1 MVSHKKMDIL
11 LDHKCPFCTF
21 LTPQTFLC
29 HTCLHILTLS
39 WILVPFYKTLITIT
53 AWKNNNA
60 SHKNMPNLWN
70 KLLHYWKMNQWGGGW
85 TFGFPKVRCT
95 QTTNTSL
102 WLTHWWKL
110 VFFIYIYIL
119 YIFIK
124 MESVNLTNREAVLPL
139 CQLIWS
145 KIIQYLVS
153 PSISFKLCKMW
164 FSTCELVILF
174 NLLWI
179 APALPA
185 L

>member
-1 MVSHKKMDIL
+1 MKQIVALVKKKTNESMVFFYL
-11 LDHKCPFCTF
+11 F
-21 LTPQTFLC
+21 LSIGSL
-29 HTCLHILTLS
+29 
-39 WILVPFYKTLITIT
+39 
-53 AWKNNNA
+53 
-60 SHKNMPNLWN
+60 LWN
-70 KLLHYWKMNQWGGGW
+70 NKYIPMIK
-85 TFGFPKVRCT
+85 
-95 QTTNTSL
+95 
-102 WLTHWWKL
+102 
-110 VFFIYIYIL
+110 FFFIL

-124 MESVNLTNREAVLPL
+124 AVTVNLTYGEVVLPL